1 MTGYDPTFLGAE
13 VAAPRGAPALVR
25 LDYVHFSVWLDPSR
39 RLAALTGVNLDG
51 ARLLDL
57 PRGDDWRIDS
67 RVPESQQAGEAL
79 YAHNDLDRGHL
90 VRRRDP
96 VWGPPDVAATANS
109 DTFHYTNAAPQ
120 VADFNQSKVLW
131 GGLED
136 YLLDHAATYAS
147 RLSVFTGPVLAPED
161 PVYRSIA
168 IPRRFW
174 KVAAWADAGTL
185 GATGYVLDQSDLLA
199 EVLGSEPSVGVLPTP
214 PLGAYRTYQV
224 PIADIAQLTGL
235 AMSHLEDADRFVP
248 PVTRTAQRPAWV
260 QLRAHR
266 DITCRPRQR

>member
-1 MTGYDPTFLGAE
+1 MTGYDPSFLGPE
-13 VAAPRGAPALVR
+13 VAAPGGPPSLIR
-25 LDYVHFSVWLDPSR
+25 LDYVHFTVWLDPSR

-51 ARLLDL
+51 ATLLDL
-57 PRGDDWRIDS
+57 PRGDDWRVDS
-67 RVPESQQAGEAL
+67 RVPESDQAGEAL

-96 VWGPPDVAATANS
+96 VWGSPDVAATANS

-120 VADFNQSKVLW
+120 VADFNQSKILW

-147 RLSVFTGPVLAPED
+147 RLTVFTGPVLALDD
-161 PVYRSIA
+161 PVYRSVA

-174 KVAAWADAGTL
+174 KVATWSDAGTL
-185 GATGYVLDQSDLLA
+185 GATGYVLDQTDLLA
-199 EVLGSEPSVGVLPTP
+199 DVLAAEPSVGVLPTP

-224 PIADIAQLTGL
+224 PIRDIAQLTAL
-235 AMSHLEDADRFVP
+235 AMPQLEAADRFAP
-248 PVTRTAQRPAWV
+248 PTTGLRPAWRE
-260 QLRAHR
+260 LRSHD
-266 DITCRPRQR
+266 DITVQPRQR